1 MIHYFIE
8 VSIAWALFYAIYF
21 IFLKRET
28 FFNINRWYLLHTIWI
43 GAVIPFVRKIPISL
57 ESVEP
62 MIMQPVQLIHYS
74 TYAFSEAMAVP
85 VEESMFNYQYLVYG
99 LYFLGLMFFSVKFFY
114 GLKNIWKLWR
124 SGEKVIHDD
133 FTMVLSDEYHLPFS
147 FLKFVFLHRSFLED
161 DAISEIINHEM
172 IHVKSRHTFDVLF
185 FELVSILFWWNPI
198 IYFYK
203 KEIRQTHE
211 YVADAYASQSTHIKN
226 YGQILLGQ
234 SSSGIELAL
243 SNQFFNSYLKKRIN
257 MLYKKKSAHYKLSKY
272 LLVIPILFFLCVL
285 YSFKNNSEG
294 TKPIVSVSTGITTAV
309 KDFISGVT
317 EGCEGCDETT
327 TTLSDL
333 KMDVSIPSQLTKDLN
348 HYLVEETFENSSKK
362 AFMYGETPVQI
373 YSRLARKF
381 PEHVDYI
388 QKRMASK
395 ALEYGRDLYF
405 TKNGD
410 DKYCASSSPI
420 KDLRLISLHDSNVM
434 TVGQRYFF
442 KLLNVNNNHFSLSVG
457 PSYEATPVF
466 DVIRSEDG
474 QYSFSFIPSIT
485 TSNDD
490 LLKLQV
496 KYGDETAEMSFK
508 VITAQEKPVATEDDD
523 RVEYIHLHNGKVIDI
538 IEYGNTIQTD
548 GSIIIY
554 EDPEEIYRL
563 FKVEAHGRKVINFI
577 GNIISEKSKELS
589 ESKLYQNVPNPFT
602 ETTSISFDLEEAV
615 DASITIVNVQGEKIK
630 NYSGNFKKG
639 KNEIIVKGE
648 DLPIFGVY
656 YYSLEADGFRRTM
669 KLVYS
674 ENEDVVGKEEVEYI
688 CLYNGKVIDNSE
700 YDFHVSSDAA
710 TIYTDDQSIK
720 EKFGIDANGKHAINF
735 IGNLNITKGD
745 TEAKLYQ
752 NVPNPFVETTIISF
766 DLEEAVDASI
776 TIVNVQGE
784 KIKNYSGNFKKGK
797 NEIIVKGEDLPGFG
811 VYYYSL
817 EADGFRGTMKF
828 VYSENQKEIDKRNNK
843 LKQQPQNNEVQVAA
857 TSFLPATVKNPMII
871 IDGKI
876 SESKNAHYFTQSRI
890 KSTKALTKEES
901 ISKYGDR
908 SQDGALEVVMHS
920 EENRVTT
927 ASKSGEDIFKIVEE
941 MPRYPGCE
949 VEGWTK
955 EKKYKCAQENLIVWI
970 YENLKYT
977 DEAVKNKVEGKV
989 YAQFIV
995 EKDGAISNI
1004 NVVRDIGYGCGDQVK
1019 KLLSV
1024 MPKWI
1029 PGKQR
1034 GVPVRVLFTLPVKFM
1049 IDSDEGSVKPIG
1061 ISRST
1066 FDSDCDDPVTILDGR
1081 LVESLDIEPDQIKE
1095 ITVYKQEVPEKYTK
1109 YKNHCGII
1117 EVISKNP
1124 EDNKDASGSS
1134 SKKLKVTNLTKE
1146 LLPPNPPS
1154 DFDLL
1159 PPPPPPPPSPDQA
1172 LLDLLEECENPVLI
1186 VNGDRQPFSV
1196 FNTLDRRN
1204 FTGMKISSET
1214 FPMMEYRQG
1223 VDCGVIELNTK
1234 NKVQTAKTIN
1244 DLLLKSKDNKNGQ
1257 NGTKLNQNEPNPFS
1271 NKTTIGFDI
1280 PEEQIVSFIIHD
1292 ISGNVVKRFEEQSYP
1307 EGHNEIEINRSDLSG
1322 GGVYYISMRSGDF
1335 FATKKIIY
1343 VEGRD

>member
-1 MIHYFIE
+1 
-8 VSIAWALFYAIYF
+8 
-21 IFLKRET
+21 
-28 FFNINRWYLLHTIWI
+28 
-43 GAVIPFVRKIPISL
+43 
-57 ESVEP
+57 
-62 MIMQPVQLIHYS
+62 
-74 TYAFSEAMAVP
+74 
-85 VEESMFNYQYLVYG
+85 
-99 LYFLGLMFFSVKFFY
+99 
-114 GLKNIWKLWR
+114 
-124 SGEKVIHDD
+124 
-133 FTMVLSDEYHLPFS
+133 
-147 FLKFVFLHRSFLED
+147 
-161 DAISEIINHEM
+161 
-172 IHVKSRHTFDVLF
+172 
-185 FELVSILFWWNPI
+185 
-198 IYFYK
+198 
-203 KEIRQTHE
+203 
-211 YVADAYASQSTHIKN
+211 
-226 YGQILLGQ
+226 
-234 SSSGIELAL
+234 
-243 SNQFFNSYLKKRIN
+243 

-285 YSFKNNSEG
+285 YSFKNNSQG

-309 KDFISGVT
+309 VDFISGVT
-317 EGCEGCDETT
+317 EGCEGCDETFT
-327 TTLSDL
+327 TITEWNGE
-333 KMDVSIPSQLTKDLN
+333 KSI
-348 HYLVEETFENSSKK
+348 LVEKTLNGEVVTFEKEDDKISKINK
-362 AFMYGETPVQI
+362 DIAKSVSMFKELDMESISDEYLILRQKYKEDRNYIANEFVYFAQFFSILLEIEEYGEDRFKI
-373 YSRLARKF
+373 CGHF
-381 PEHVDYI
+381 N
-388 QKRMASK
+388 
-395 ALEYGRDLYF
+395 RDL
-405 TKNGD
+405 
-410 DKYCASSSPI
+410 S
-420 KDLRLISLHDSNVM
+420 LLIQNRDTNVLE
-434 TVGQRYFF
+434 VGETYQF
-442 KLLNVNNNHFSLSVG
+442 KVLNVTDNDFNLSINPAKG
-457 PSYEATPVF
+457 SFKT
-466 DVIRSEDG
+466 SEILKGENG
-474 QYSFSFIPSIT
+474 QYSFSFSPEHIT
-485 TSNDD
+485 KNDK
-490 LLKLQV
+490 LMTLQV
-496 KYGDETAEMSFK
+496 KSGDETAETSFK
-508 VITAQEKPVATEDDD
+508 IIDSLKINPQLTEEKK
-523 RVEYIHLHNGKVIDI
+523 VEYIYLHNGDVIDAVEPDSFI
-538 IEYGNTIQTD
+538 KADTIR
-548 GSIIIY
+548 IY
-554 EDPEEIYRL
+554 NNGDEIREV
-563 FKVEAHGRKVINFI
+563 FG
-577 GNIISEKSKELS
+577 
-589 ESKLYQNVPNPFT
+589 
-602 ETTSISFDLEEAV
+602 
-615 DASITIVNVQGEKIK
+615 IK
-630 NYSGNFKKG
+630 AKG
-639 KNEIIVKGE
+639 KH
-648 DLPIFGVY
+648 
-656 YYSLEADGFRRTM
+656 
-669 KLVYS
+669 LV
-674 ENEDVVGKEEVEYI
+674 
-688 CLYNGKVIDNSE
+688 
-700 YDFHVSSDAA
+700 
-710 TIYTDDQSIK
+710 
-720 EKFGIDANGKHAINF
+720 NF

-745 TEAKLYQ
+745 TGAKLYQ
-752 NVPNPFVETTIISF
+752 NIPNPFVETTSISF

-817 EADGFRGTMKF
+817 EADGFRGTMKL
-828 VYSENQKEIDKRNNK
+828 VYSENQKEIDKRNNR
-843 LKQQPQNNEVQVAA
+843 LKHQPQNNEVHVAA
-857 TSFLPATVKNPMII
+857 TSFLPTKVKNPMII

-920 EENRVTT
+920 EEDRVTT

-955 EKKYKCAQENLIVWI
+955 EQKYKCAQENLIVWI

-1034 GVPVRVLFTLPVKFM
+1034 GIPVRVLFTLPVKFM

-1095 ITVYKQEVPEKYTK
+1095 ITVYKQDVPEKYIQ

-1124 EDNKDASGSS
+1124 ENHKGTSDSS

-1172 LLDLLEECENPVLI
+1172 VLDLLEECENPVLI

-1223 VDCGVIELNTK
+1223 DDCGVIELNTK

-1244 DLLLKSKDNKNGQ
+1244 DLLLKSKDNKNGL
-1257 NGTKLNQNEPNPFS
+1257 NGNTLNQNEPNPFYD
-1271 NKTTIGFDI
+1271 KTTVGFSITD
-1280 PEEQIVSFIIHD
+1280 EQLVVFEIYDVS
-1292 ISGNVVKRFEEQSYP
+1292 GKVVKKFEEQSYP
-1307 EGHNEIEINRSDLSG
+1307 KGYNEIEIERSDLSG

>member
-85 VEESMFNYQYLVYG
+85 IEESMFNYQYLVYG
-99 LYFLGLMFFSVKFFY
+99 LYFLGLMFFSVKFFH

-133 FTMVLSDEYHLPFS
+133 FTMVLSDDYHLPFS

-161 DAISEIINHEM
+161 DAISEIIDHEM

-185 FELVSILFWWNPI
+185 FEIVSILFWWNPI

-348 HYLVEETFENSSKK
+348 HYLVIETFENSSKK

-434 TVGQRYFF
+434 NVGQRYFF
-442 KLLNVNNNHFSLSVG
+442 KLLNVNDNHFSLSVG

-474 QYSFSFIPSIT
+474 QYCFSFIPSIT
-485 TSNDD
+485 TPNDD

-496 KYGDETAEMSFK
+496 KYGDETAEMTFRIIDSLKNNDGTVVTFDCATGLK
-508 VITAQEKPVATEDDD
+508 IIDSMKINPQLTEEKN
-523 RVEYIHLHNGKVIDI
+523 VEYIYLHNGDVIDAVEPDSFI
-538 IEYGNTIQTD
+538 KADTIR
-548 GSIIIY
+548 IY
-554 EDPEEIYRL
+554 NNEDEIREV
-563 FKVEAHGRKVINFI
+563 FG
-577 GNIISEKSKELS
+577 
-589 ESKLYQNVPNPFT
+589 
-602 ETTSISFDLEEAV
+602 
-615 DASITIVNVQGEKIK
+615 IK
-630 NYSGNFKKG
+630 AKG
-639 KNEIIVKGE
+639 KH
-648 DLPIFGVY
+648 
-656 YYSLEADGFRRTM
+656 
-669 KLVYS
+669 LV
-674 ENEDVVGKEEVEYI
+674 
-688 CLYNGKVIDNSE
+688 
-700 YDFHVSSDAA
+700 
-710 TIYTDDQSIK
+710 
-720 EKFGIDANGKHAINF
+720 NF

-752 NVPNPFVETTIISF
+752 NVPNPFVETTSISF

-817 EADGFRGTMKF
+817 EADGFRGTMKL
-828 VYSENQKEIDKRNNK
+828 VYSENQKEIDKRSNR
-843 LKQQPQNNEVQVAA
+843 LKHQPQNNEVQVAA
-857 TSFLPATVKNPMII
+857 TSFLPTKVKNPMII

-920 EENRVTT
+920 EEDRVTT

-955 EKKYKCAQENLIVWI
+955 EKKYKCAQENLIGWI

-977 DEAVKNKVEGKV
+977 EEAVKNKVEGKV

-1049 IDSDEGSVKPIG
+1049 IDSGEGSVKPIG
-1061 ISRST
+1061 ISRSS

-1172 LLDLLEECENPVLI
+1172 VLDLLEECENPVLI

-1196 FNTLDRRN
+1196 YYTLDRRN

-1223 VDCGVIELNTK
+1223 DDCGVIELNTK

-1244 DLLLKSKDNKNGQ
+1244 DLLLKSKDNQ
-1257 NGTKLNQNEPNPFS
+1257 NGLNGNTLNQNEPNPFYD
-1271 NKTTIGFDI
+1271 KTTVGFSITD
-1280 PEEQIVSFIIHD
+1280 EQLVSFEIYD
-1292 ISGNVVKRFEEQSYP
+1292 VSGKVVKKFEEQSYLK
-1307 EGHNEIEINRSDLSG
+1307 GYNEIEIDRSDLSG

-1335 FATKKIIY
+1335 FATKKIVY